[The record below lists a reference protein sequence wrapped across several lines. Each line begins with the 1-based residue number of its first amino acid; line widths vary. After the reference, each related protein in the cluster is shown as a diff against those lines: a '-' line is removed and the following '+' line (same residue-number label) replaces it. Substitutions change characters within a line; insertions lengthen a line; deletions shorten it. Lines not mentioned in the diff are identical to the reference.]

1 MSDSVSTVL
10 LVTTRTVATKPVLE
24 LQSVGV
30 IVDGRALLSDVSWAV
45 FGGEHWAVLGPN
57 GGGKSTLLRVAGL
70 QLHPSSGAVRV
81 LGHQLG
87 RIDIRPLRARIGVA
101 SAALA
106 DQLRGRLTAEEIVRC
121 GRFGALEPWWH
132 SYDEADTARAEALL
146 ARLGLKGYGHRELS
160 TLSSGERQRVLL
172 ARTLMPEP
180 ELLLLDEPTAGLDFG
195 GREELVAALQ
205 MLAADPQSP
214 PSVLVTH
221 RLEDIPA
228 TTTHLLAIADGR
240 QVASGP
246 IEATLTASMMSDLF
260 GLTVDIARHDRR
272 WTAQASEPPDGPRWI
287 ADQPGARS
295 RSETTFNKG

>member
-1 MSDSVSTVL
+1 M
-10 LVTTRTVATKPVLE
+10 TTRTVATKPVLE
-24 LQSVGV
+24 LESVGV
-30 IVDGRALLSDVSWAV
+30 IVDGRPLLSDVSWAV
-45 FGGEHWAVLGPN
+45 SRGQHWAVLGPN

-87 RIDIRPLRARIGVA
+87 RFDIRPLRACIGVT

-106 DQLRGRLTAEEIVRC
+106 DQLRGRLTAEETVRC

-132 SYDEADTARAEALL
+132 SYDDADTERAEALL
-146 ARLGLKGYGHRELS
+146 DRLGLEGYGHRELA

-172 ARTLMPEP
+172 ARALMPEP

-205 MLAADPQSP
+205 VLAADPQSP

-246 IEATLTASMMSDLF
+246 IEATLTPSMISDLF
-260 GLTVDIARHDRR
+260 GLAVEVARHRGR
-272 WTAQASEPPDGPRWI
+272 WTAQASKPPDEPRWT
-287 ADQPGARS
+287 AAQPGTGS
-295 RSETTFNKG
+295 RSETTFNNG